1 MTQPTQDDFSRL
13 SLVLVLVLG
22 LGAIGLSAMLGKNL
36 VLHEVVYEFG
46 VVLLMIVLIEQ
57 MLVRIIRRLMER
69 QTQLERLSTELD
81 ESSKRSREKLE
92 EIGNRLND
100 IKLDNIFTTIH
111 KMDQLMG
118 DKLEQI
124 HRATDPAYAKVVRPT
139 DR

>member
-1 MTQPTQDDFSRL
+1 MTQPTQDDFGQL

-22 LGAIGLSAMLGKNL
+22 LGAVGLSVVLGKDL

-46 VVLLMIVLIEQ
+46 VVLLTIALIEQ
-57 MLVRIIRRLMER
+57 MLVRIIRRLMAR
-69 QTQLERLSTELD
+69 QTELERLSAELD
-81 ESSKRSREKLE
+81 ESSKRSHEKLE

-124 HRATDPAYAKVVRPT
+124 HRATDPAYAKAVHSS